1 MGNKS
6 TFEVTEKASGPFV
19 AGVRNPGVGKTLMLT
34 EDQAQYALITGELR
48 IPATKPAEA
57 AETPALPASKAK
69 KD

>member
-19 AGVRNPGVGKTLMLT
+19 AGVRNPGVGKTLQLT
-34 EDQAQYALITGELR
+34 EDQAQYALISGELR
-48 IPATKPAEA
+48 RPEIKTTE
-57 AETPALPASKAK
+57 PALAKTK